1 MIETIL
7 FVVSISVTI
16 FSVLGMLCK
25 KMTNLILCQLLATS
39 LLCLQYALE
48 NAWSAAYTLPPAIA
62 LLVISFIYNHKS
74 KSIPKWI
81 TNTFIIIFGGIVL
94 FQILVRTKNG
104 WDFIFLADVLVF
116 AALVLFVICI
126 TRKKSYQSR
135 ICAVINS
142 LLWLTYD
149 IICAPSAILTHSA
162 ILLFTVIGIICN
174 DRKEWKS
181 VVRSTKGG
189 KLH

>member
-1 MIETIL
+1 M
-7 FVVSISVTI
+7 VSILATI
-16 FSVLGMLCK
+16 FSVWGMLCK
-25 KMTNLILCQLLATS
+25 KMTNLILGQLLANS
-39 LLCLQYALE
+39 LLCLQYVLE
-48 NAWSAAYTLPPAIA
+48 NAWSAAYTLPPSIA
-62 LLVISFIYNHKS
+62 LLIISFIYNHKS

-126 TRKKSYQSR
+126 TREKSYQSR
-135 ICAVINS
+135 ICTVINS

-149 IICAPSAILTHSA
+149 IICAPSAILTHSV
-162 ILLFTVIGIICN
+162 ILLFTAIGIIRN
-174 DRKEWKS
+174 DRKEWKY
-181 VVRSTKGG
+181 VVRLTKGG
-189 KLH
+189 KLR